1 MKKIINKIFKKVF
14 AVITICIMLFTAQMM
29 ADSSYAKEL
38 QITKENLY
46 SKGEL
51 ICIVYDGIKIGTEF
65 VVYKKDGKEY
75 PAYCV
80 NREKPGVT
88 QDYSYDVVINEL
100 YSNNL
105 VWNVIVNGYPF
116 KTPEE
121 LGCENDIEAFAATK
135 LAIQDMLYDYDMS
148 KFNICADSGQRVLDA
163 MRSIRQ
169 IARSSSESK
178 INAQIIIKEENANWE
193 VDEIDS
199 KYVSK
204 TYHIETSADIQEYNV
219 EVIDNKLAKIVN
231 MENEETNSFDK
242 DERFKVLLPIKQLE
256 DSGEINLKVYSK
268 LKTYP
273 IFYGETTVENT
284 QNYVLTAGAFENADT
299 MLKQK
304 YFKNTTKIEIKK
316 IDGETNEPLKNSK
329 FSLLDENKK
338 VILSELVTNDEGIVI
353 IENILPGT
361 YYIKEIEAPSDY
373 TGYNE
378 LIKVDVKL
386 NETSTI
392 CVKNYMK
399 EEIQEENPEINSTIE
414 AGEKEVKPKIEEQ
427 PERKLPRTGF

>member
-1 MKKIINKIFKKVF
+1 MRKIINKILKKVF
-14 AVITICIMLFTAQMM
+14 VVITICIMLFTAQMM
-29 ADSSYAKEL
+29 SDQSFAKEL

-88 QDYSYDVVINEL
+88 QEYSYDVVINEL

-169 IARSSSESK
+169 IARNSNDSK
-178 INAQIIIKEENANWE
+178 INAQIIIKEENENWE
-193 VDEIDS
+193 VDEIDN
-199 KYVSK
+199 KYISK
-204 TYHIETSADIQEYNV
+204 TYYIETSADIENYNV
-219 EVIDNKLAKIVN
+219 EIVDSKLAKIVN
-231 MENEETNSFDK
+231 MENEEKNSFNE
-242 DERFKVLLPIKQLE
+242 DEKFKILLPIKQLE
-256 DSGEINLKVYSK
+256 DSGEITLKVYSK

-299 MLKQK
+299 ILKQK
-304 YFKNTTKIEIKK
+304 YLKNNTKIEIKK

-338 VILSELVTNDEGIVI
+338 VILSELVTSDDGIVV
-353 IENILPGT
+353 IENMLPGT
-361 YYIKEIEAPSDY
+361 YYIKEIEAPSNYLNYD
-373 TGYNE
+373 E

-386 NETSTI
+386 NETATI
-392 CVKNYMK
+392 YVKNYIK
-399 EEIQEENPEINSTIE
+399 EEVEEDNPETNSTIE
-414 AGEKEVKPKIEEQ
+414 VGEKEVKQKNEEK